1 MRSGFGHLDE
11 MSRYIVED
19 HCRNPRNT
27 EPISNPNADATI
39 DNPFCGDEV
48 VVQLKVESDRIVS
61 ISVNGYGCIITQASA
76 SMMGEL
82 SDGKSFV
89 ELDEIVTAVRA
100 MFDGNMPD
108 GEDVD
113 LIGDMTALSGVSRF
127 PVRIKCALLAWA
139 TLEDALAT
147 LEG

>member
-139 TLEDALAT
+139 TLEDAITKLKD
-147 LEG
+147 

>member
-127 PVRIKCALLAWA
+127 PVRIKCALLPWA